1 MIDIKLYP
9 HQQEV
14 VNKIYAS
21 TDKKNFIQAPTSF
34 GKTIVFSYLA
44 NNHKGRCLILANR
57 EELIYQAEK
66 TINGFPFILTA
77 KTKEIEEE
85 PTTLAMIET
94 FNNRQK
100 KGLIDINDFDLVIVD
115 EAHTLEFTKVIEGY
129 KGRLLGFSATPVT
142 DKRLSFHKCKV
153 CGTEYKKKTDCCGRE
168 TKEFSRKVTLSKWY
182 GPLIQSLQI
191 KDVIETGKIVDV
203 RNYICDVDGLDKLK
217 TDSSGNFTPDS
228 EKEVFDN
235 HTGLE
240 NLISNYEAHCKG
252 LKTMIFNNSCA
263 SNLAAY
269 EAFVERGYNVRMFDS
284 ISGGIAERKEVVEWF
299 RSERD
304 AVLMS
309 VGVFTT
315 GFDVKDV
322 EAIIMNRATQSLS
335 LYHQIVGRGGRPTD
349 EIYKP
354 YFKLIDLGGNVS
366 RHGSWSDEVDWETI
380 YNNSEEKEK
389 RPKVDDF
396 VICRGCGAMVRS
408 LPCDFCGHVE
418 KPKPKQVNKGDVV
431 VAQEIGKLPKPKP
444 DVILNY
450 AKANGL
456 DINKA
461 KNIAC
466 DYIVE
471 MFRSKGTSKKTF
483 EDNYDYVKAELF
495 TMLRPVYFILHNSEL
510 EGNRKRTINNFI
522 DKALTKIEKYYE

>member
-9 HQQEV
+9 HQKEV
-14 VNKIYAS
+14 VDKIYAS
-21 TDKKNFIQAPTSF
+21 TDKRNFIQAPTSF

-77 KTKEIEEE
+77 KAKEIQEE

-94 FNNRQK
+94 FYNRQR

-142 DKRLSFHKCKV
+142 AKRESFHKCKL
-153 CGTEYKKKTDCCGRE
+153 CGTEYKKKSDCCGRTTSE
-168 TKEFSRKVTLSKWY
+168 YSRKVTLSKWY

-203 RNYICDVDGLDKLK
+203 RNYVCDVAGLENLK
-217 TDSSGNFTPDS
+217 TDSSGNFTKES
-228 EKEVFDN
+228 EEEVFDN
-235 HTGLE
+235 HTGLD
-240 NLISNYEAHCKG
+240 NLITNYEAHCKG
-252 LKTMIFNNSCA
+252 LKTMVFNNSCD

-284 ISGGIAERKEVVEWF
+284 IAGGVAERKEVVEWF

-322 EAIIMNRATQSLS
+322 QAIMMNRATQSLA
-335 LYHQIVGRGGRPTD
+335 LYHQIVGRGGRPATN
-349 EIYKP
+349 IYKP

-366 RHGSWSDEVDWETI
+366 RHGSWSDNVDWETI
-380 YNNSEEKEK
+380 YNATEEKEK
-389 RPKVDDF
+389 RAKVDEF

-408 LPCDFCGHVE
+408 LPCDFCGYVE
-418 KPKPKQVNKGDVV
+418 KPKPKQESKGEVV
-431 VAQEIGKLPKPKP
+431 VAEEIGELPKPRAES
-444 DVILNY
+444 ILNY
-450 AKANGL
+450 AVANNM
-456 DINKA
+456 DINDA
-461 KNIAC
+461 KNVAAG
-466 DYIVE
+466 YIVE
-471 MFRSKGTSKKTF
+471 MFRSKGTSKQTYI
-483 EDNYDYVKAELF
+483 DNYDYILSELYK
-495 TMLRPVYFILHNSEL
+495 MLRPIYFSLHNSNL
-510 EGNRKRTINNFI
+510 EGNRRRKIDNFVDKTLNKINKHY
-522 DKALTKIEKYYE
+522 D